1 MIASSY
7 RSIWLGESHG
17 FSRLPIYV
25 ERQNQCTC
33 ELLSKLNWKLLLQ
46 SIRLRTIHWWLEDDS
61 SLEQQLEHNGTC
73 CCLNPWN
80 DDRGNMTFEMA
91 ISVFHHNDYN
101 LLTNQ
106 RNEFHFAFFF
116 SSSKQLSTS
125 KLKCFN
131 HQLNIFFIPEKFLI
145 WEHSYQNLKRISW
158 KLGMNTSL
166 LHHAVSYSS

>member
-1 MIASSY
+1 MTVCQTCHVGEKNDALYDINKEMIFASGQLQKRIHFFKLLMSFFHLY
-7 RSIWLGESHG
+7 LPFFFAFF
-17 FSRLPIYV
+17 FSRPPIYV

-33 ELLSKLNWKLLLQ
+33 ELLSKLNWKLLVQ

-106 RNEFHFAFFF
+106 RKEFHF
-116 SSSKQLSTS
+116 T
-125 KLKCFN
+125 
-131 HQLNIFFIPEKFLI
+131 IFLRPQNSFRLQNSNVLI
-145 WEHSYQNLKRISW
+145 IS
-158 KLGMNTSL
+158 
-166 LHHAVSYSS
+166 